1 MRSSKERNRPVTDVQ
16 SIHIVSIVGSG
27 VCVASEDGEKVFQQI
42 LKALERGKKAEISFH
57 GVEDLTS
64 LFVNTAIGQLY
75 TKFSEE
81 YLKSRL
87 SVVHA
92 SPQDLGT
99 LKRSIDR
106 AKEYQKD
113 PDRFHSA
120 TKEALG
126 EDHE

>member
-1 MRSSKERNRPVTDVQ
+1 MTDVQ
-16 SIHIVSIVGSG
+16 NIHLVSIVGSG
-27 VCVASEDGEKVFQQI
+27 ICVAPEDADKVFREI
-42 LKALERGKKAEISFH
+42 LKALERGKNVQISFD

-75 TKFSEE
+75 NKFSEE
-81 YLKSRL
+81 DLKARL

-92 SPQDLGT
+92 SPQDLAT

-106 AKEYQKD
+106 AKEYRKN
-113 PDRFHSA
+113 PERFHSA
-120 TKEALG
+120 TAEALG